1 MGVLDTLKVH
11 SWCRNHWTW
20 TKSSSSGRG
29 GGVKHQYFYFFSL
42 QGKTNLLNYLKIK
55 LVFRFKI
62 FLMLLRVPVIALNI
76 LFFVLILHLSQECGN
91 LSCYVILKQAF
102 KLNIVIVKLQFPLYI
117 GLLHHGYK
125 LSADA
130 KLGNY
135 SNLLKLFIFFLI
147 NILWNV

>member
-1 MGVLDTLKVH
+1 M
-11 SWCRNHWTW
+11 
-20 TKSSSSGRG
+20 
-29 GGVKHQYFYFFSL
+29 
-42 QGKTNLLNYLKIK
+42 K

-130 KLGNY
+130 KLGNS
-135 SNLLKLFIFFLI
+135 SNLLKLFIFFLSI
-147 NILWNV
+147 FYEMFNRSNCKVFQQKLNFFQKLVFYVLFDLITLQDFTKKLMVIQQAGL